1 MSFWNNISEGIFDLA
16 KFIFSGIKGL
26 MALLFIP
33 LMILIALGTLYV
45 LYWVGK
51 AILGFIKYYSQFA

>member
-1 MSFWNNISEGIFDLA
+1 VSFWNNISNGISDLT
-16 KFIFSGIKGL
+16 KFVVSGIARL
-26 MALLFIP
+26 MALSFI
-33 LMILIALGTLYV
+33 LLIALGILYA